1 MLDSALSVQDPLTIT
16 VPVQDASSHPVLV
29 YLSQLRSGSRR
40 TMRGALET
48 VAGIISSGEMD
59 AQTFPWAALRYQHT
73 QALYAR
79 LLEQYSPA
87 TANKMMAAVC
97 RVLEEA
103 WKLGQMSAEDY
114 HRAIAIER
122 KSNQRLPRGRALSA
136 GEVQALMSVCCQ
148 DESVKGCRD
157 AALIAVL
164 HGAGLRRAEVVA
176 LELADWNPEEGCLTV
191 RSGKGD
197 KDRTTYLD
205 EGAMAALEDWLA
217 LRGDHPGALFHPTVK
232 GGRIKPRRMS
242 DQAVLD
248 ILRQRGDQAQV
259 SAFSPHDFRRTFIS
273 NLLDAGADI
282 STVQKLAGHASPV
295 TTARYDRRGEVAKR
309 KAARLL
315 HTPYYR

>member
-1 MLDSALSVQDPLTIT
+1 MSESSLNVYSPLTIT
-16 VPVQDASSHPVLV
+16 VPVQDASTHPVLV
-29 YLSQLRSGSRR
+29 YLSQLRAGSRR

-48 VAGIISSGEMD
+48 VAQIISEETLD
-59 AQTFPWAALRYQHT
+59 AHSFPWSALRYQHT
-73 QALYAR
+73 QALYTR
-79 LLEQYSPA
+79 LLERYSPA
-87 TANKMMAAVC
+87 TANKTMAAVC

-136 GEVQALMSVCCQ
+136 GEVQGLMSVCCQ
-148 DESVKGCRD
+148 DQTTKGCRD
-157 AALIAVL
+157 AALIGVL

-197 KDRTTYLD
+197 KDRTTYMD
-205 EGAMAALEDWLA
+205 EGAIAALNDWLE
-217 LRGDHPGALFHPTVK
+217 LRGNQPGALFHPTVK
-232 GGRIKPRRMS
+232 GGRINPRQMS

-248 ILRQRGDQAQV
+248 ILRQRGEQAQV
-259 SAFSPHDFRRTFIS
+259 STFSPHDFRRTFIS

-295 TTARYDRRGEVAKR
+295 TTARYDRRGEAVKR